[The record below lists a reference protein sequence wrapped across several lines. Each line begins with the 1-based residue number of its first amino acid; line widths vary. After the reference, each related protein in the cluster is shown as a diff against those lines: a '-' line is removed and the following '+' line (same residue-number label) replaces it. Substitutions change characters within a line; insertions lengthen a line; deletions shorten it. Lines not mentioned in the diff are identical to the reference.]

1 MTLLDEV
8 KKGKFL
14 NATCDLNKPFTL
26 GEWYLKS
33 GVHCKLI
40 SRGVLQITPPLRDHH
55 SKDIILSSGVHGNE
69 TAPIEL
75 IQHLAQAILVDHII
89 PVHRLLLIIAHPHAI
104 NQQARFIDENM
115 NRLFQGIN
123 PERNIDCIVANQL
136 QRAVNQFYDLSATL
150 NPERWHL
157 DLHCAIRRSLHYTF
171 AVSPYSH
178 QPSRG
183 SKLFSFIQQ
192 AQLDAVL
199 LSHRISPTFS
209 WFSAEKHAAQALTVE
224 LGKVNQ
230 FGKNNLSL
238 LDHFNQA
245 MIDLVIKE
253 DLETSWNNEVEVYKV
268 NRTLMK
274 TTAQFYF
281 SFPSDLPNFT
291 YFDEGD
297 SLGADSGILF
307 IADQGGEAVVF
318 PNPNVAL
325 GQRAALMV
333 KKTKIILDEQV
344 RTID

>member
-8 KKGKFL
+8 KKGNFL
-14 NATCDLNKPFTL
+14 HITCDLNTPFPL

-33 GVHCKLI
+33 GIHCQLI
-40 SRGVLQITPPLRDHH
+40 SRGVLQITPPLHDHH
-55 SKDIILSSGVHGNE
+55 SKDIVLSSGVHGNE

-75 IQHLAQAILVDHII
+75 IQDLAQAILVERII

-104 NQQARFIDENM
+104 NQSTRFIDENM

-123 PERNIDCIVANQL
+123 PERTIDCIVANQL
-136 QRAVNQFYDLSATL
+136 QKAVKQFYELSTTL
-150 NPERWHL
+150 HPDRWHL
-157 DLHCAIRRSLHYTF
+157 DLHCAMRRSLHYTF

-199 LSHRISPTFS
+199 LSHSISPTFS
-209 WFSAEKHAAQALTVE
+209 WFSAEKYAAQALTVE

-230 FGKNNLSL
+230 FGHNDLSL
-238 LDHFNQA
+238 LDHFNHA
-245 MIDLVIKE
+245 MINLVTKNE
-253 DLETSWNNEVEVYKV
+253 VETAWNHKVEVYKV

-274 TTAQFYF
+274 TTTQFHF
-281 SFPSDLPNFT
+281 DFPSDLPNFT
-291 YFDEGD
+291 YFNEGD
-297 SLGADSGILF
+297 SLGADSEILF
-307 IADQGGEAVVF
+307 IADQGGEAIVF

-344 RTID
+344 KIID